1 MTELAASLL
10 LPSSGTQPRA
20 EHLQTSR
27 AKGPKSSLSRSTSL
41 PGAAAT
47 LLAADHIGHMDPND
61 FVASRIRGRP
71 AVSLQR
77 SAGLPSGAPLPRH
90 FMTKLDDQPFRE
102 RRDDKGVVEFHLMRA
117 RWQSLKHE
125 TTWNTSRGTNAE
137 RRAAAI
143 PAYGI

>member
-27 AKGPKSSLSRSTSL
+27 AKGPHSSLTRSTSL

-47 LLAADHIGHMDPND
+47 LLAADHLGHMDPND
-61 FVASRIRGRP
+61 FVASRVRGRP
-71 AVSLQR
+71 PVSLQR

-90 FMTKLDDQPFRE
+90 FITKFDTQPRE

-117 RWQSLKHE
+117 RWSSMKHE
-125 TTWNTSRGTNAE
+125 TTWSTSRGSNAE
-137 RRAAAI
+137 RRAAAT
-143 PAYGI
+143 PVYGI